1 MNEIRMMSD
10 VELLA
15 FVLGSKSAA
24 KKLSMVSIAE
34 LFGFEN
40 GYDADLHS
48 VAEPRAEYNQVAH
61 KKLQAIHEI
70 WVRCMSKNVTKY
82 SLCNDAK
89 KIGPFLCTKFA
100 GKKHE
105 VMACL
110 FLDNSH
116 KIMRFEEMFS

>member
-61 KKLQAIHEI
+61 KKVASHPRNLGALHVQKCDQI
-70 WVRCMSKNVTKY
+70 
-82 SLCNDAK
+82 
-89 KIGPFLCTKFA
+89 FA
-100 GKKHE
+100 
-105 VMACL
+105 V
-110 FLDNSH
+110 
-116 KIMRFEEMFS
+116 